1 MLLSLLLSSA
11 LAQEPDHEVHE
22 ALRALFRD
30 AQTAVNEGRIDDL
43 GPLVT
48 DDFEATSLTQEVI
61 SGRDGVQRYFGEWFG
76 PDRYLKSMRYELEA
90 DALTDLS
97 PDRSWGLVR
106 GGGREHYV
114 ANEGVD
120 FDFTTRWTAVVER
133 GDDGKWRIRA
143 IHFGTN
149 QLDNPVLTR
158 VKGTLVRYG
167 VVGAVLALV
176 VGLLA
181 GAVGGFL
188 AGRRRAG

>member
-1 MLLSLLLSSA
+1 MLLSLLLLTA
-11 LAQEPDHEVHE
+11 RAEEPDHEVHE

-30 AQTAVNEGRIDDL
+30 AQVAVNEGRIDDL

-48 DDFEATSLTQEVI
+48 PDFEATSLTQEVI
-61 SGRDGVQRYFGEWFG
+61 TGHDGVKRYFGEWFG
-76 PDRYLKSMRYELEA
+76 PDKYMKSMRYELEA

-97 PDRSWGLVR
+97 PDKSWGLVR
-106 GGGREHYV
+106 GGGKEHYE

-120 FDFTTRWTAVVER
+120 FDFRTRWTAVVER

-158 VKGTLVRYG
+158 VKDTLVRYG
-167 VVGAVLALV
+167 VIGAGVALAL
-176 VGLLA
+176 GALLGG
-181 GAVGGFL
+181 GAGFL
-188 AGRRRAG
+188 LGRRR